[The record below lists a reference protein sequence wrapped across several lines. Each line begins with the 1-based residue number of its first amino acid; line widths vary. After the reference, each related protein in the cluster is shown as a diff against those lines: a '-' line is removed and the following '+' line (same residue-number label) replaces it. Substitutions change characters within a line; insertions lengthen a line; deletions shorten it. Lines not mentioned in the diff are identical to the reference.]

1 MTNFDHFLVNIK
13 WFKPVK
19 TTRFKPDRLK
29 PEQPWSER
37 GCVHVAPRCSCVN
50 IINVMQH
57 GPAVADTVGTPL
69 YASFDQE
76 AQI

>member
-1 MTNFDHFLVNIK
+1 M
-13 WFKPVK
+13 
-19 TTRFKPDRLK
+19 
-29 PEQPWSER
+29 
-37 GCVHVAPRCSCVN
+37 APRCSCVN

-76 AQI
+76 PQIRFNTKNIKQILAKFMKILFK